1 MPVTNIYFASATPHA
16 KCKNTKQLAHKM
28 QSMCDPMKAVHLVY
42 DEEDLWN
49 E

>member
-1 MPVTNIYFASATPHA
+1 
-16 KCKNTKQLAHKM
+16 M

-49 E
+49 ESILSETY